1 MPQPKKGPRLGSNPS
16 HQKLM
21 LSNLATA
28 LFEHGRITTTEAKAR
43 TLRPYAE
50 KLITKAKKGDLHN
63 RRQVLSVIEDR
74 DVVHKLFDDIAP
86 RFSERNGGYTRIL
99 KIGPRPGDGA
109 PMVLIELVEEGDR
122 PITTTVETEEGK
134 KRRLARRRQRS
145 SDLPQDKP
153 VRSKAAEASAAG
165 QTTEEPELQL
175 EEDAVAAEAQAAEE
189 QAAEATDEESAE
201 AASEE
206 ASEQQAEAQADA
218 GDEPDAGGEGT
229 KEQK

>member
-16 HQKLM
+16 HQKLL
-21 LSNLATA
+21 LSNLAVS
-28 LFEHGRITTTEAKAR
+28 LFEHERVRTTEAKAKA
-43 TLRPYAE
+43 LRPFAE

-86 RFSERNGGYTRIL
+86 RFGERNGGYTRIL

-122 PITTTVETEEGK
+122 PVATTVETEEGK
-134 KRRLARRRQRS
+134 KRRLTRRREQKT
-145 SDLPQDKP
+145 DLPQDKP

-175 EEDAVAAEAQAAEE
+175 EEDAVAAEAASEAESDE
-189 QAAEATDEESAE
+189 TAAEAADDEAE
-201 AASEE
+201 TSE
-206 ASEQQAEAQADA
+206 AEAQADA
-218 GDEPDAGGEGT
+218 GEAPDAGGEGV
-229 KEQK
+229 KDQK